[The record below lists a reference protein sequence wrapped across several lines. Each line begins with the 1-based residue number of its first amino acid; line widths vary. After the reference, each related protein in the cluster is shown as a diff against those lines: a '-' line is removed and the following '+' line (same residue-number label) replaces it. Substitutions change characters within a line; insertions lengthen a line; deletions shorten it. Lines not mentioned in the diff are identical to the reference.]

1 MKDNHIIRLLEES
14 PLASLNDKDLAT
26 IRSHTVDC
34 ADCRRALEAARISS
48 LLLKERVA
56 ESFEPSP
63 FFHTRVLARLR
74 EQKIARSSWSWARM
88 WRAAGALAST
98 MALTVA
104 ALAALTVA
112 LPENETVMGVET
124 TAINTYSPEELIL
137 SQEDLFEGQLSDG
150 HVLTTLYDAEEDT
163 DR

>member
-1 MKDNHIIRLLEES
+1 MKDTHIISLLEES
-14 PLASLNDKDLAT
+14 PLAGLSDTDLAS
-26 IRSHTVDC
+26 IRAHTADC
-34 ADCRRALEAARISS
+34 ADCQRAFEAAQIST

-63 FFHTRVLARLR
+63 FFHTRVMAQLR
-74 EQKIARSSWSWARM
+74 EKQIGRASWSWARM

-104 ALAALTVA
+104 ALAVLTA
-112 LPENETVMGVET
+112 SLPESETAMGVET
-124 TAINTYSPEELIL
+124 TAVNAYSPEELIL
-137 SQEDLFEGQLSDG
+137 SQDELFEGQLTDG

-163 DR
+163 ER